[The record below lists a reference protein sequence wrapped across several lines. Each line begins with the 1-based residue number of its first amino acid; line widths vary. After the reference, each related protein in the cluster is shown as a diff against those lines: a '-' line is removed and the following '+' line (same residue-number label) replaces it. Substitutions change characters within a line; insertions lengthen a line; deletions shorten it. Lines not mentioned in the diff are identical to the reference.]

1 MEYVGI
7 NEQCESWRGTWQDSK
22 FMADLNERQRERDF
36 REGYMRGFEMAL
48 KTPVYFAGIDP
59 VSDNANP
66 SVFVEKEGHIERVFA
81 RDIVT
86 EIREKLWDKDL
97 LQEMVTYAEKNKP
110 EVTRVEVIQ
119 HSPPYDGRAYTNY
132 AAKEVEVQYQD
143 GGRTLKIFC
152 K

>member
-7 NEQCESWRGTWQDSK
+7 NEEYQDWRETWQDSN
-22 FMADLNERQRERDF
+22 FMADLTVRQRERDF
-36 REGYMRGFEMAL
+36 REGYMRGFEMA
-48 KTPVYFAGIDP
+48 T
-59 VSDNANP
+59 
-66 SVFVEKEGHIERVFA
+66 KEGNKKTLKMIL
-81 RDIVT
+81 DS
-86 EIREKLWDKDL
+86 WDQGL
-97 LQEMVTYAEKNKP
+97 LQEIIAYADKNKP

-119 HSPPYDGRAYTNY
+119 HSPPYNGRAYTNY

>member
-1 MEYVGI
+1 MEYIAI
-7 NEQCESWRGTWQDSK
+7 NEEFDNWRETWQDSK
-22 FMADLNERQRERDF
+22 FIAELTERQRERDF
-36 REGYMRGFEMAL
+36 REGYMRGFEIAK

-59 VSDNANP
+59 ISDNSKP
-66 SVFVEKEGHIERVFA
+66 SVFVAKGKYIERVFEGMT
-81 RDIVT
+81 D
-86 EIREKLWDKDL
+86 EIREELWNKDL
-97 LQEMVTYAEKNKP
+97 LQEMVNYAQKNKP

-119 HSPPYDGRAYTNY
+119 HSPPHNGRAYTNY

>member
-7 NEQCESWRGTWQDSK
+7 NEQCEDWRGTWQDSE
-22 FMADLNERQRERDF
+22 FMAKINERQRERDF

-48 KTPVYFAGIDP
+48 KA
-59 VSDNANP
+59 
-66 SVFVEKEGHIERVFA
+66 
-81 RDIVT
+81 
-86 EIREKLWDKDL
+86 
-97 LQEMVTYAEKNKP
+97 AEK
-110 EVTRVEVIQ
+110 VSRLEVIQ

-143 GGRTLKIFC
+143 GGRTLKVFC